1 MKNLLNLF
9 LFIVILSAIFYFVFY
24 SLNLLF
30 IYDKTLLVTKLMYT
44 FGFLILV
51 VGIWVLLP
59 KKMRIFLASFIFSM
73 GRVKQFKYGD
83 PLTFTPIN
91 SLGIEYFI
99 GDYKFR
105 IKFIGVI
112 LLLVSLIIFVYMLS
126 LGLTPL

>member
-9 LFIVILSAIFYFVFY
+9 LFIAIFSAIFYFVFY

-30 IYDKTLLVTKLMYT
+30 IYNKTLLVTKLMYT

-59 KKMRIFLASFIFSM
+59 KKMRIFLSSFIFSM
-73 GRVKQFKYGD
+73 GRVNQFKYGD
-83 PLTFTPIN
+83 PLTFTPMN

-99 GDYKFR
+99 GNYTLR
-105 IKFIGVI
+105 TKFIGII
-112 LLLVSLIIFVYMLS
+112 LILVFLSVFVYLLS
-126 LGLTPL
+126 KGLTPL